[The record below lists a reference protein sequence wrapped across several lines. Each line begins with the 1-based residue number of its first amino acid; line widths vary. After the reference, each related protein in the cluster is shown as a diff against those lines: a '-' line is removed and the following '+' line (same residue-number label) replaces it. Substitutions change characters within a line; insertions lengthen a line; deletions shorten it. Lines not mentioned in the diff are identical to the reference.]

1 MKDESKNM
9 ICEKCG
15 KEMHFDFLESDND
28 NIEIDENGEC
38 IDQYTYVCYYCD
50 CCNLSCLIEL

>member
-1 MKDESKNM
+1 M